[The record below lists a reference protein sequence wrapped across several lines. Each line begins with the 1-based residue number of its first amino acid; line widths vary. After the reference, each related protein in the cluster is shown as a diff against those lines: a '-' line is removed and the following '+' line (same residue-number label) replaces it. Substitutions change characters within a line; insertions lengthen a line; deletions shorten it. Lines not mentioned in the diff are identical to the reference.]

1 MLQTYQSS
9 ERVPSKFFIEAPL
22 ALAGAAILGAVY
34 QVIMHYLPLIYL
46 DAIICVGMGIAT
58 GYAVR
63 LLIKSTHCRNKLAG
77 AGLGLAAALVAV
89 AVGHYVE
96 YRFNRPGMLAGA
108 PPDILAILEAK
119 LTFWQYI
126 EIRADAGWSIGKAGS
141 TNANSPTISGAMSYV
156 IWGIEAIIIAAG
168 AIYGSFTATR
178 EPYCDSCNKW
188 ADHKMVNLSVPAS
201 SALVQQ
207 ISAAT
212 SVDALLPAPDAP
224 DVATPNTILY
234 TITSCPACKTFHTL
248 KVDHQ
253 TIVANGKNIETKSNT
268 LRERILL
275 SSTDVARFVPA
286 IAPPTSP
293 AADADTPPAS
303 A

>member
-46 DAIICVGMGIAT
+46 DVIICVFMGIAT

-96 YRFNRPGMLAGA
+96 YQFNRPDIIAAA
-108 PPDILAILEAK
+108 PAEIRTRLDARF
-119 LTFWQYI
+119 TFWDYVDF
-126 EIRADAGWSIGKAGS
+126 RAEAGWSIGKAGS

-178 EPYCDSCNKW
+178 EPYCESCNKW
-188 ADHKMVNLSVPAS
+188 ADHKMVNLSVTAP
-201 SALVQQ
+201 SAAIVQQ
-207 ISAAT
+207 ITAAD
-212 SVDALLPAPDAP
+212 SFDAILPD
-224 DVATPNTILY
+224 PNTSDAVTPDSIVY

-248 KVDHQ
+248 KVEHQ
-253 TIVANGKNIETKSNT
+253 TIVANGKKLETKSKT

-275 SSTDVARFVPA
+275 SSTDVARFVP
-286 IAPPTSP
+286 IAQTPPTPPTP
-293 AADADTPPAS
+293 ATTA
-303 A
+303 

>member
-46 DAIICVGMGIAT
+46 DVIICVGMGFAT

-96 YRFNRPGMLAGA
+96 YQFNRPGMIATA
-108 PPDILAILEAK
+108 APDIRAALDAK
-119 LTFWQYI
+119 LTFWSYL
-126 EIRADAGWSIGKAGS
+126 ELRAEAGWHVGKVGS
-141 TNANSPTISGAMSYV
+141 TNANSPTIGGPLSYIV
-156 IWGIEAIIIAAG
+156 WGIEATIIAAG
-168 AIYGSFTATR
+168 AIYGAFSATR
-178 EPYCDSCNKW
+178 EPYCESCGKW
-188 ADHKMVNLSVPAS
+188 ADHKMADLIIPAP
-201 SALVQQ
+201 SAEIVQQ
-207 ISAAT
+207 ITVANSLDT
-212 SVDALLPAPDAP
+212 ILPAPSTADT
-224 DVATPNTILY
+224 VTPETIVY
-234 TITSCPACKTFHTL
+234 TITSCPACKAFHTL
-248 KVDHQ
+248 KVEHQ
-253 TIVANGKNIETKSNT
+253 TLVANGKKLETKTDT

-275 SSTDVARFVPA
+275 SSTDVARFVPSSRTT
-286 IAPPTSP
+286 PPTP
-293 AADADTPPAS
+293 DTTA
-303 A
+303 